1 MIHIYTVQFLCN
13 QPILISRATPGQVR
27 LIPKTFGNC
36 GTTILQ
42 VRYPR
47 CGHKAEEILKM
58 VFLTGDS
65 MLPLCYHYD
74 PEHFNDY
81 VGCLAVQHPPI
92 TTGVLLTRCHGE
104 PRALL
109 CQRLDALRVAQ
120 STALKELT
128 AYNTVNTINLKTYK
142 ILRIVSIHVCD
153 YVYKIQH
160 HSNTILTVMKQ

>member
-1 MIHIYTVQFLCN
+1 
-13 QPILISRATPGQVR
+13 
-27 LIPKTFGNC
+27 
-36 GTTILQ
+36 
-42 VRYPR
+42 
-47 CGHKAEEILKM
+47 M

-160 HSNTILTVMKQ
+160 HSNTILTVMKQWNKTFILNAVRSLVMQVIMPTFLCVFTKDIYFNDIWNLIQDK